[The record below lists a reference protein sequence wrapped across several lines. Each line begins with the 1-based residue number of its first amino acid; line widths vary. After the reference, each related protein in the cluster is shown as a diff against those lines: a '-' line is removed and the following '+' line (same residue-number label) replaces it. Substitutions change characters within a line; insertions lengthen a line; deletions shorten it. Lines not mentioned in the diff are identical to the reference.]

1 MSSKIY
7 IGMSFILILIL
18 LPLFFRRTCEG
29 MEEPPTD
36 DKTDE
41 QSDEQTDEQ
50 TDDPP
55 PPTYDASTY
64 DASTYEAPPATYEAP
79 PTTSE
84 APPPKDQHQNKAP
97 PIPTLSF
104 PQIPE
109 KVEPSAPSNSA
120 THISFSPPTCQ
131 QLPVAP
137 PPPPCPPCA
146 RCPEPSFECKKVPS
160 YSSENKYL
168 PSLGPF
174 NTSGPSN
181 Y

>member
-1 MSSKIY
+1 MTSKIY

-29 MEEPPTD
+29 MKTAEYHRKPPS
-36 DKTDE
+36 KPPRSVQIASTDE
-41 QSDEQTDEQ
+41 ASTDEAL
-50 TDDPP
+50 TDEALTDE
-55 PPTYDASTY
+55 
-64 DASTYEAPPATYEAP
+64 ASTYESHP
-79 PTTSE
+79 PT
-84 APPPKDQHQNKAP
+84 DQHQNKPP
-97 PIPTLSF
+97 PIPMLSF

-109 KVEPSAPSNSA
+109 KVEPTAPSNSA

-146 RCPEPSFECKKVPS
+146 RCHEPSFECKKVPS

>member
-1 MSSKIY
+1 M
-7 IGMSFILILIL
+7 
-18 LPLFFRRTCEG
+18 
-29 MEEPPTD
+29 
-36 DKTDE
+36 
-41 QSDEQTDEQ
+41 
-50 TDDPP
+50 
-55 PPTYDASTY
+55 
-64 DASTYEAPPATYEAP
+64 
-79 PTTSE
+79 
-84 APPPKDQHQNKAP
+84 
-97 PIPTLSF
+97 LSF

-109 KVEPSAPSNSA
+109 KVEPTAASNSA